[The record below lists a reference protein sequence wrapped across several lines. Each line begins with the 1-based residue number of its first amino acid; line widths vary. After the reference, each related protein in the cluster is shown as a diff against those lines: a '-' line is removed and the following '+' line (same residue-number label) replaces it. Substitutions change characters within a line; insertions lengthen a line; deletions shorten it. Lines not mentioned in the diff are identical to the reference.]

1 MMAEISDTYM
11 FLEIT
16 KDIWDMCRQTYSQVR
31 DAAQI
36 YDIKTRILTTKQDYR
51 FITEYSNILQNLWQE
66 LDHYKCIKMKCS
78 ENATIIKKFMEK
90 DKIYIFLFR

>member
-1 MMAEISDTYM
+1 
-11 FLEIT
+11 
-16 KDIWDMCRQTYSQVR
+16 MCRQTYSQVR

-90 DKIYIFLFR
+90 DKIYIFFLDKMLNLTLLDWKKIPSIIE